1 MCYSWDQGALQSFG
15 QCYGHR
21 GGTMLPALER
31 PGFLAFPFFSLSWSF
46 QCQCAVA
53 VGGELTVCCS

>member
-15 QCYGHR
+15 QCYGHC

-31 PGFLAFPFFSLSWSF
+31 PGFPLLLS
-46 QCQCAVA
+46 VL
-53 VGGELTVCCS
+53 VIPVPVCSGSGRRANSVL